1 MTPPATATNLRIDI
15 ISDVVCPWCVIGYHQ
30 LGRAL
35 EQTFI
40 AADIHWHPFELN
52 PHIGAEGENL
62 REHLAKK
69 YGTSPEGSV
78 MARDRLTAMGKELGF
93 TFNYADDMRTYNTF
107 NAHQLVKWA
116 SMQGRQHDMNMAL
129 FGAFFTHRRDVG
141 DVAVLADVAAEIGL
155 DRDEALAVLGDQR
168 YAAEV
173 RREQQFWK
181 SQGIDGVP
189 AIVFA
194 QKHLVTGAQGVATFA
209 SILSQITEST
219 AGEEHEH

>member
-1 MTPPATATNLRIDI
+1 MNPPTTRLRIDI
-15 ISDVVCPWCVIGYHQ
+15 VSDVVCPWCVIGYHQ
-30 LGRAL
+30 LRHAL
-35 EQTFI
+35 AQTAI

-52 PHIGAEGENL
+52 PHIGDEGENL

-69 YGTSPEGSV
+69 YGTSPEGSS

-107 NAHQLVKWA
+107 RAHQLVKWA
-116 SMQGRQHDMNMAL
+116 SEQGRQHELNMAL
-129 FGAFFTHRRDVG
+129 FEAFFTHRRNVG
-141 DVAVLADVAAEIGL
+141 DVTVLADTAAAIGL
-155 DRDEALAVLGDQR
+155 DRDEALAALRDER
-168 YAAEV
+168 HAAEV

-189 AIVFA
+189 AIIFE

-209 SILSQITEST
+209 SLLRQITT
-219 AGEEHEH
+219 QAMGVEHES